1 MTDPGPPRE
10 EPQARARDLAV
21 GLSKVFQPWFVGLLV
36 VGVILLVLALGA
48 NRPADPSFADQ
59 ATGGDAAG
67 GVNFENRRLMV
78 GDRCLRV
85 LVAATPEQKAQGLKN
100 RTTLGQF
107 NGMLF
112 EFDAMGDRAFSS
124 AGIQIP
130 LTVGF
135 YDEAGTRVDAA
146 DMAPCAGGAVEC
158 PTVGSTK
165 GPFKNALQV
174 GVGQLPDGALGPSC
188 PDLVAQDTTTT
199 TASPGFTYE
208 ERSVAIG
215 ERCLRVQVADTQEK
229 QNHGLRD
236 RDSLGDF
243 DGMLF
248 TFDSSA
254 ERAFTMAGVK
264 FPLTIGFYDDAGM
277 RVDALDMEPCSGDD
291 ASCPQ
296 YRSKVPFR
304 TALEVAKGQLPDGP
318 YVPTCPG

>member
-1 MTDPGPPRE
+1 VTEPGPPLE

-36 VGVILLVLALGA
+36 VAVVLTVLALGA

-59 ATGGDAAG
+59 TGGGETPG
-67 GVNFENRRLMV
+67 GVAFPDRRLMV

-85 LVAATPEQKAQGLKN
+85 LVAASAEQKAQGLKA

-112 EFDAMGDRAFSS
+112 EFDAMGDRAFST

-135 YDEAGTRVDAA
+135 YDEAGARVDAA
-146 DMAPCAGGAVEC
+146 DMAPCPEGGQC

-188 PDLVAQDTTTT
+188 PDLDGGSTST
-199 TASPGFTYE
+199 TAQAGSTYE
-208 ERSVAIG
+208 ERRIAIG
-215 ERCLRVQVADTQEK
+215 ERCLRTQVADTEEK
-229 QNHGLRD
+229 RRQGLRG
-236 RDSLGDF
+236 RDSLGEF

-254 ERAFTMAGVK
+254 ERSFTMAGVT
-264 FPLTIGFYDDAGM
+264 FPLTIGFYDDAGV
-277 RVDALDMEPCSGDD
+277 RVDAQDMEPCSGDE

-296 YRSKVPFR
+296 YRSKAPFR
-304 TALEVAKGQLPDGP
+304 TALEMAKGQLPDGP

>member
-1 MTDPGPPRE
+1 VTEPGPPLE

-48 NRPADPSFADQ
+48 NRPADPSFAQ
-59 ATGGDAAG
+59 QPRGDAAG
-67 GVNFENRRLMV
+67 GVSFEDRRLMV

-85 LVAATPEQKAQGLKN
+85 LVAVTPEQKFQGLKN
-100 RTTLGQF
+100 RTSLGQY

-112 EFDAMGDRAFSS
+112 EFDAMGTRFFTT
-124 AGIQIP
+124 AGLKIP

-135 YDEAGTRVDAA
+135 YDEAGTRVDAQ
-146 DMAPCAGGAVEC
+146 DMPPCPEGVVEC
-158 PTVGSTK
+158 PTVGPTQ

-174 GVGQLPDGALGPSC
+174 GVGQLPEGALGPSC
-188 PDLVAQDTTTT
+188 PDLAAQETTT
-199 TASPGFTYE
+199 TAAAPGFTYE
-208 ERSVAIG
+208 ERNVGIG
-215 ERCLRVQVADTQEK
+215 DQCLRVQVADTQEK
-229 QNHGLRD
+229 QSKGLRD
-236 RDSLGDF
+236 RESLGDYA
-243 DGMLF
+243 GMLF
-248 TFDSSA
+248 TFDSSS

-264 FPLTIGFYDDAGM
+264 FPLTIGFYDDGGV

-296 YRSKVPFR
+296 YRSKAPFR
-304 TALEVAKGQLPDGP
+304 TALEVAKGHLPDGP